1 MNVPLFPRPPAVR
14 GVETPLSDA
23 PDVATLSRSPTSL
36 LTVPRV
42 RGRHAV
48 PLRSFGTGN
57 QRRRT
62 SRNLVHP
69 WVKDAT
75 VKDAA
80 RRHVTEF
87 RVRMTEHCARND
99 EGDDNDDVVCGV
111 DITDTPTTI
120 STEISPHL
128 KNGVIRT
135 KWTKSV
141 AIQTIEGLPLRLRA
155 LPSLRDIEE
164 DNGNSLFPQKSSRFW
179 KHLRFLGRLSLSQ
192 FGLLWLLVIWTVAGA
207 AAFSATEG
215 PREREQVVSL
225 KNLQKDLAVGLA
237 TELRQLRA
245 EQDQD
250 VEPLWSD
257 KVRQYVGKHEELLL
271 VAVSSGYGEGGN
283 SGQLWTFPGCVLF
296 AISLIT
302 TLGFGAPVPRTTAGR
317 TVGLIFAA
325 IGIPAH
331 FLLVLNFGL
340 MVALRLKRYAIARQ
354 GVQLDNAESSYST
367 QMPRW
372 VKVLL
377 FVCSVAYYIL
387 GILCFGIARSRPI
400 EASVLFPLDFTAAG
414 GLSTIV
420 GHVRILYGL
429 YLEGAVTIAAIV
441 VALLRVSATQSLT
454 NIGLKYGLLIEVKI
468 LGKHCMRLLLPIK
481 LIVFCRK
488 ITASPLPVAMLH
500 ERRMVVVA
508 MRLRSTLLKGLKAI
522 ARKKVFAVSK
532 KRKQI
537 DQSQLQVFLIFIQYK
552 KNYCLTMEFTWTW
565 HTAISLRES
574 IRKLNLRNKKMDK
587 HTQWDNGPIFK
598 KGEEQYCVLSISG
611 TQCDS
616 DSNVAVLDKT
626 SNCII
631 FFVLN
636 KSLRPVKIQDCKP
649 ENHGTD
655 VLGIKFSNFS
665 KDIYYIGTQESITM
679 YDQRMAFEIVET
691 FETSMEGGKL
701 KSINC
706 FDINCNGKY
715 IAAGTEL
722 TGGDAFILFWD
733 IRYKKKKV
741 HHPMFSDLNF
751 LGGYWESHTDDITS
765 LIFHPVK
772 PATLASGSTDGLINI
787 YDLRQSSE
795 DQALTYSLNT
805 ESSVARLGWL
815 TNRFLWCSTYAET
828 LQFWNCECANPFVTL
843 ERKDLAI
850 FSDENPDDCY
860 VVKVH
865 TSDHP
870 LRFQKFALTG
880 SSTSKRQYLRCLFF
894 ETDSKEPDP
903 LLENKQVVRDSWLH
917 EKSETLVTVGEGNSL
932 DVWKLC

>member
-454 NIGLKYGLLIEVKI
+454 NIGLKYGLLIELLRQTVIFQSIHSYFATHLNVKY
-468 LGKHCMRLLLPIK
+468 
-481 LIVFCRK
+481 
-488 ITASPLPVAMLH
+488 
-500 ERRMVVVA
+500 
-508 MRLRSTLLKGLKAI
+508 STY
-522 ARKKVFAVSK
+522 
-532 KRKQI
+532 
-537 DQSQLQVFLIFIQYK
+537 LIFIQYK